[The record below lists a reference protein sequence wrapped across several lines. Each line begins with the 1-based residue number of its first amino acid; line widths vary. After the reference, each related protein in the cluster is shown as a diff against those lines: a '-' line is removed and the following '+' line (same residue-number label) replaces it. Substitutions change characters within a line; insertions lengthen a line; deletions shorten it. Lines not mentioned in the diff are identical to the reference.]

1 MNTVL
6 CILLVSKIHSRLGEL
21 LDKACKRG
29 FQVKLICDRES
40 DFSNVEKERNILK
53 NLEVYIPD
61 EKKKLTDCARFNR
74 FLLRWKSF
82 SEIAQQ
88 PFDYYI
94 FIRSD
99 LFINLNEFN
108 SEILKKPVSL
118 LKNFKILDPKVPILR
133 KYFLEDHI
141 FDGLIAGQ
149 SSFFKKSYN
158 LIRQN
163 MKKEVDRKK
172 HDKFLLSKLLL
183 NIPSVNYERK
193 SPEYYLNKALF
204 DFGRD
209 KVHFWCSL
217 SASWECYKPMG
228 LLDTILRYPYFNTK
242 T

>member
-1 MNTVL
+1 MSTVL
-6 CILLVSKIHSRLGEL
+6 YILLVSKIHSRLGEL
-21 LDKACKRG
+21 LDNASTRG

-40 DFSNVEKERNILK
+40 KLLNVEKESNILK
-53 NLEVYIPD
+53 NLEVYVPD
-61 EKKKLTDCARFNR
+61 KKKLKGSDRFNR
-74 FLLRWKSF
+74 FLLRWKNF
-82 SEIAQQ
+82 SEIAHQ

-99 LFINLNEFN
+99 LFIDLDEFN

-118 LKNFKILDPKVPILR
+118 LKNFKILDPKTPILR
-133 KYFLEDHI
+133 KYFLQDHI

-149 SSFFKKSYN
+149 SSFFKNAYY
-158 LIRQN
+158 LIKKN

-172 HDKFLLSKLLL
+172 NDNFLLSKLLL
-183 NIPSVNYERK
+183 NMPSVNYERK

-209 KVHFWCSL
+209 KVHFWRSL

-228 LLDTILRYPYFNTK
+228 LLDTIFRYPYFNTK